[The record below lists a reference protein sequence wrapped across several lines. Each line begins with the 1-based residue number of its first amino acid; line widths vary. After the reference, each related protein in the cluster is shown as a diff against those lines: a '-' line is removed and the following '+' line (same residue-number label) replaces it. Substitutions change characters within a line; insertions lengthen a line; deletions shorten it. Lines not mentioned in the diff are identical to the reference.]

1 MSPLVARYS
10 GICKI
15 LNKCTNKQSP
25 RRGGVDALL
34 SLSSLL
40 FFLNLQILNTVE
52 VPDISVYS
60 FLCLR
65 FFFFCFLLLF
75 ILMNYIPFYYRALET
90 LLYTS
95 WITLSLMTFRKL
107 ALSRY

>member
-65 FFFFCFLLLF
+65 FFFFLFLTSFYFNELYSILLQ
-75 ILMNYIPFYYRALET
+75 
-90 LLYTS
+90 S
-95 WITLSLMTFRKL
+95 S
-107 ALSRY
+107 

>member
-40 FFLNLQILNTVE
+40 FFFELADSEYRRSARYQRLF
-52 VPDISVYS
+52 
-60 FLCLR
+60 FLM
-65 FFFFCFLLLF
+65 FTFLLFSVSYFFLF
-75 ILMNYIPFYYRALET
+75 
-90 LLYTS
+90 
-95 WITLSLMTFRKL
+95 
-107 ALSRY
+107 

>member
-40 FFLNLQILNTVE
+40 FF
-52 VPDISVYS
+52 
-60 FLCLR
+60 
-65 FFFFCFLLLF
+65 
-75 ILMNYIPFYYRALET
+75 
-90 LLYTS
+90 
-95 WITLSLMTFRKL
+95 
-107 ALSRY
+107 